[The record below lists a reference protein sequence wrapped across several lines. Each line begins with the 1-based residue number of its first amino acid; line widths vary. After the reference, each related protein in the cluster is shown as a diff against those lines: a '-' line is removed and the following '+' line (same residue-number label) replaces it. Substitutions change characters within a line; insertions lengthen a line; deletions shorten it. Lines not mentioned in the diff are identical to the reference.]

1 MFARVDAA
9 SATRLWIASLSGG
22 TPIRVDSLEPNY
34 EDFGTWSPDGS
45 RVVYVTVADGKVS
58 LVIAKAIGGAKP
70 FLLKED
76 VAQYCFPD
84 WSPKGDWISYRDKN
98 GNWNLIS
105 PDGKVSKALIKSNTD
120 TLAFAKDGKLLY
132 GIETGTGAADQN
144 GATLFS
150 LDPAT
155 LKRKV
160 IKELGKE
167 LRPASRFPRFSL
179 APDGRS
185 IAYGV
190 EKERED
196 LWMLTGYRQPG
207 LWNQIKDAF
216 HFNAAK

>member
-1 MFARVDAA
+1 MGRAVADAPPRPRECRARALYADDSVAGFEYETDAKRFLA
-9 SATRLWIASLSGG
+9 DLRERLEKFKLSLHPDKTRLI
-22 TPIRVDSLEPNY
+22 E
-34 EDFGTWSPDGS
+34 FGRFAAERRERRG
-45 RVVYVTVADGKVS
+45 
-58 LVIAKAIGGAKP
+58 
-70 FLLKED
+70 
-76 VAQYCFPD
+76 
-84 WSPKGDWISYRDKN
+84 
-98 GNWNLIS
+98 
-105 PDGKVSKALIKSNTD
+105 
-120 TLAFAKDGKLLY
+120 LAFAKDGKLLY

-179 APDGRS
+179 APDGKS

-190 EKERED
+190 EKGRED

-207 LWNQIKDAF
+207 LWNQIKDVF
-216 HFNAAK
+216 HFTSRK